1 MPIALAL
8 CAAAALA
15 APTTAPANA
24 NVSANVARGTI
35 EVEPRIEPF
44 LDLWFLVR
52 ARAADGAA
60 PPEMLR
66 AAVEATSYL
75 HSDLQSPLA
84 WVPVEARIAHAKSV
98 AEARAIFEQLPDAY
112 TPATG
117 GSIELKRRALAIV
130 DALAPVEASFLET
143 VWPAREAKIKEARAL
158 LDDTLFK
165 RQSEVFEHHAKRIG
179 CEDLDLTVPCVLV
192 GEMPEPGAVTHRAQG
207 GAVSFVGVEGL
218 KSSDLCEV
226 VLHEATHAIDV
237 AVQGDVFDDL
247 RAALEKAGIK
257 RTDKRW
263 RDAPH
268 TLMFAA
274 SGATVRLQLDPEH
287 TDYGETSRY
296 YSKVGPVA
304 EPVRAA
310 WKAFDAGE
318 IDRAEAVARIVKD
331 LAPATK

>member
-1 MPIALAL
+1 MPIALVL
-8 CAAAALA
+8 SAAALIA
-15 APTTAPANA
+15 TPTTASLSAPAT
-24 NVSANVARGTI
+24 VVRGTI
-35 EVEPRIEPF
+35 KIEPRIEPF

-60 PPEMLR
+60 PPDMLR

-75 HSDLQSPLA
+75 HSDLQGALA
-84 WVPVEARIAHAKSV
+84 WVPVEARIAQAKTV
-98 AEARAIFEQLPDAY
+98 AEARKAFEQLPDAY

-117 GSIELKRRALAIV
+117 GSIDLKRRALAIV
-130 DALAPVEASFLET
+130 DALAPVEAGYLES

-158 LDDTLFK
+158 LDDSLFK
-165 RQSEVFEHHAKRIG
+165 RQSEVFAHHAKRIG
-179 CEDLDLTVPCVLV
+179 GEELDLSVPCVLV
-192 GEMPEPGAVTHRAQG
+192 GEMPEPGAVTHRTQD

-237 AVQGDVFDDL
+237 AIQDDVFDDL

-257 RTDKRW
+257 RSDKRW

-274 SGATVRLQLDPEH
+274 SASTVRLQLDPEH

-304 EPVRAA
+304 EPVRNA
-310 WKAFDAGE
+310 WKAFDAAE
-318 IDRAEAVARIVKD
+318 IDRAEAIARIVKD
-331 LAPATK
+331 LAPAAK